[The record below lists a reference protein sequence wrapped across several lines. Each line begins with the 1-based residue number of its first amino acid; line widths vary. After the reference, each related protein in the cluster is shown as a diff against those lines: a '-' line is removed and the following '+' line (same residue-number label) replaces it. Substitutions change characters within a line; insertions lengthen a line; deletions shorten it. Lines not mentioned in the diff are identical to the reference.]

1 MEINPIGPRSVPPA
15 GEPDAAEDDS
25 VQKVQQ
31 VQNLA
36 LASPGIVQ
44 SGPATSELAQTPS
57 EGQSSVAEH
66 ALQGMV
72 VRDNLQLA
80 VNQTMEIGAG
90 AETLAEPSV
99 KEPPIN
105 DTNAADSL
113 RMSEEANAGMKI
125 APNLRRDTN
134 LIVVTY
140 GGNAPG
146 DKEKI

>member
-1 MEINPIGPRSVPPA
+1 
-15 GEPDAAEDDS
+15 
-25 VQKVQQ
+25 
-31 VQNLA
+31 
-36 LASPGIVQ
+36 
-44 SGPATSELAQTPS
+44 
-57 EGQSSVAEH
+57 
-66 ALQGMV
+66 
-72 VRDNLQLA
+72 
-80 VNQTMEIGAG
+80 MEIGAG